1 MASLQERLYGP
12 GIVET
17 INTFR
22 ATFFPKKLTKAAENI
37 EFIKNIDKAIAADPT
52 YRISDAEK
60 AQLETLAKDPG
71 FAKHQE
77 AKELLDRNQ
86 RQIEND
92 EYNAQAVTETE
103 AAEFGTSDPAAGG
116 VKQDPETVKTAV
128 DESKNEEADE
138 VMDVIDNREYPV
150 LKSFSDQTY
159 ILMQM
164 SNILNLRIDKTD
176 KNPEIKRQ
184 SIIQK
189 QNGKNPKNKKGDV
202 TRLTRAALTSP
213 LPYAYLEGDS
223 GQSSGNAI
231 IQCYGEPFSFV
242 NYLTSDPR
250 YQGYL
255 DLKPDKLSR
264 LQPKIRLFKEFN
276 SEGKLDIVEIKFPT
290 DGIESKN
297 VLDPYTDKSTSELEE
312 FLNGRR
318 GYGVGIENFTFTVD
332 GTNPVTRDRSVSA
345 TLTLVANSLDDLLK
359 PRRGKSIRFPESKDR
374 LAYKYYDLAMHT
386 DTGDKKREGP
396 SDESTKFGMINDLD
410 FRILAEIGIS
420 ENTDVSELSDLNSTT
435 LSLGRINHTYQIG
448 QDGKVTLNIEYK
460 GYIEKEYQNPVVW
473 DCFITRESMKNDLKK
488 QLSEILLKDSC
499 EKAQIK
505 EFHKQNIV
513 TSDSD
518 FRNRVTS
525 ISDALRD
532 AGKIVYYELTTKEF
546 EAYNTIFNNHD
557 ANIKNIQENDEA
569 TSELKKKKIKEA
581 YKVLQEHLTTA
592 HEEIKKTKTDSKDTE
607 RDELKKAATDEGGE
621 SKKGEDPC
629 KEIDANRTQV
639 SFFFAGDL
647 INLILQEMGDVY
659 NQNTLISLVNS
670 AYDELREDEMFGE
683 LVPDTSRDAE
693 KVQSS
698 AFIQNLLAKAER
710 FQKLRIVLGPTQF
723 DSLLSNDQPM
733 ASIGDVPIALD
744 YFNSWLA
751 RSVKG
756 KQLRYPLSSFLKDFV
771 TVFIPKYL
779 RGTPEE
785 NDGLISFKKTYS
797 SVPFTAY
804 NPPNLPDEL
813 QETDALTAYRV
824 GTRGRSQNGLVYEKI
839 DQTFRPLLDQTSKTV
854 SSNKRL
860 LKSYDY
866 LVFYEKRSDPIYPK
880 MGRPT
885 RQIDNAF
892 GIFHYQQG
900 IDRGILKNI
909 EFKATNIEGRRE
921 ARFQKGKFN
930 GLAQLTE
937 VFDATLETFLDLN
950 IYPGTKI
957 YVDSDTLVNHLSTET
972 RELLGDYKISEF
984 GLGGYYIVNS
994 VTHNFGPGIFTTSFQ
1009 AQWDSWQHKR
1019 PQTRKTKEKPDEK
1032 VVKAKEKCKAALEV
1046 SGGAQSGS
1054 LADLARSILQSF
1066 GLDAGSIDTVIELA
1080 EDAGEKLQG
1089 YTNSLSK
1096 LLGGKQNE

>member
-1 MASLQERLYGP
+1 MARDVRYAGAGVASESLFGALRR
-12 GIVET
+12 T
-17 INTFR
+17 WKNTFKDD
-22 ATFFPKKLTKAAENI
+22 PNEGLTQDAQDIDFI
-37 EFIKNIDKAIAADPT
+37 EDLKTKYKADPT
-52 YRISDAEK
+52 YRISANELK
-60 AQLETLAKDPG
+60 RLEELAKDG
-71 FAKHQE
+71 GGNAFVQGKAE
-77 AKELLDRNQ
+77 ELLEDVDVFEEQ
-86 RQIEND
+86 AIEN
-92 EYNAQAVTETE
+92 
-103 AAEFGTSDPAAGG
+103 EFPESSISDPAAGG

-138 VMDVIDNREYPV
+138 VMDVTDNREYPT

-176 KNPEIKRQ
+176 KNPEVKRQ
-184 SIIQK
+184 LIIKK
-189 QNGKNPKNKKGDV
+189 QNGKNPKNKKSDV

-213 LPYAYLEGDS
+213 LPYAYIENDA
-223 GQSSGNAI
+223 GQSYGNAI
-231 IQCYGEPFSFV
+231 IQCYGEPYSFV

-318 GYGVGIENFTFTVD
+318 GYGVGIENFTFTID

-386 DTGDKKREGP
+386 DTGNKKREGP

-420 ENTDVSELSDLNSTT
+420 ENTDVSELSQLNSTT

-473 DCFITRESMKNDLKK
+473 DCFATRESMKNDLKK

-505 EFHKQNIV
+505 QFHKMNIV

-546 EAYNTIFNNHD
+546 KAYNTIFNNHD
-557 ANIKNIQENDEA
+557 ANIKSIKENDEA
-569 TSELKKKKIKEA
+569 ASELKKKQIKEA
-581 YKVLQEHLTTA
+581 YKVLQEHLTAA

-607 RDELKKAATDEGGE
+607 RAELKKAATDESGE
-621 SKKGEDPC
+621 GKKGEDPC

-647 INLILQEMGDVY
+647 INLILKQMGDIYSV
-659 NQNTLISLVNS
+659 NTLSELFGESLK
-670 AYDELREDEMFGE
+670 ELKNDEMFKE
-683 LVPDTSRDAE
+683 LMPDNTNDAINE
-693 KVQSS
+693 D
-698 AFIQNLLAKAER
+698 FFYNLYAKAGR

-723 DSLLSNDQPM
+723 GSLLSNDQPM

-813 QETDALTAYRV
+813 QETDALTAYRA
-824 GTRGRSQNGLVYEKI
+824 GTKGKSLNGLVYEKI
-839 DQTFRPLLDQTSKTV
+839 DQSYRPILDQTSKTI

-860 LKSYDY
+860 LNSYDY
-866 LVFYEKRSDPIYPK
+866 LVFHEKRSDPIYPK

-900 IDRGILKNI
+900 VDRGILKNI

-957 YVDSDTLVNHLSTET
+957 YIDSDTLVSHLSAET

-994 VTHNFGPGIFTTSFQ
+994 VTHNFGPGIFTTTFQ

-1032 VVKAKEKCKAALEV
+1032 VLKAKEKCKASLEAA
-1046 SGGAQSGS
+1046 GASQSGS
-1054 LADLARSILQSF
+1054 LADLARSILQAF
-1066 GLDAGSIDTVIELA
+1066 GLDSGSIDTLIEFA

-1089 YTNSLSK
+1089 YTNSLAK
-1096 LLGGKQNE
+1096 LLGGN